1 MERKDVIADAGIR
14 LVARE
19 GVHALTHHRVDVEA
33 GLPAGSTSYY
43 ARTRREL
50 VALVAARLSDGSAGD
65 LDHLVIPDVLT
76 PAEAGCILAGVA
88 RGMAGRGDAQAAR
101 FLLMLEVRD
110 DLELRD
116 LLTPAA
122 AVRSQVTDLAARL
135 LAALGVP
142 EGVRDVPASQLVVLV
157 DALLMYD
164 TSHAEPVDL
173 ETTLTAYLR
182 GIIG

>member
-1 MERKDVIADAGIR
+1 MTPHAPCAVSRPSSGACQATGSPARSSAKPNADS
-14 LVARE
+14 V
-19 GVHALTHHRVDVEA
+19 
-33 GLPAGSTSYY
+33 
-43 ARTRREL
+43 
-50 VALVAARLSDGSAGD
+50 
-65 LDHLVIPDVLT
+65 
-76 PAEAGCILAGVA
+76 
-88 RGMAGRGDAQAAR
+88 
-101 FLLMLEVRD
+101 
-110 DLELRD
+110 
-116 LLTPAA
+116 LTPAA